1 MSSRVEYKRILSIVE
16 QVTDV
21 NALQMLTSK
30 CEDATDARHILVCIM
45 HSRGFTDKKITEF
58 TGLTRQAVFAI
69 KKNFPYRRKR
79 YFVNADYERVYKLV
93 FEDAS

>member
-1 MSSRVEYKRILSIVE
+1 MA

-21 NALQMLTSK
+21 DEEVLLTSK

-58 TGLTRQAVFAI
+58 TGLTRQAVFSI
-69 KKNFPYRRKR
+69 KKNFPTRRMR

-93 FEDAS
+93 FEEA